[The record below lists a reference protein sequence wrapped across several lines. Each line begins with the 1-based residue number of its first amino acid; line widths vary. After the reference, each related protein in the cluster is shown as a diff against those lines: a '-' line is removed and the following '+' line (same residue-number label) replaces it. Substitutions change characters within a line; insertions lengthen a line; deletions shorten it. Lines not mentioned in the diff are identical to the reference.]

1 MQLCIST
8 YPLTLIRAF
17 QDMLRNLEIVNAQF
31 NRTLNISMTSS
42 KNIHRN
48 MTSVWLSVRRKK
60 ISVYIYIESCNLHT
74 YYALYILESQSQ
86 TYILCIHMIVK
97 HMYMII
103 QHMNSII
110 QHMDSIIQHIDHIIQ
125 HMDSII

>member
-1 MQLCIST
+1 MQPCIST

-48 MTSVWLSVRRKK
+48 MTSVGNQPSFFQNAR
-60 ISVYIYIESCNLHT
+60 N
-74 YYALYILESQSQ
+74 
-86 TYILCIHMIVK
+86 
-97 HMYMII
+97 MII
-103 QHMNSII
+103 SGGEYKYSVINKQII
-110 QHMDSIIQHIDHIIQ
+110 HDPGLRSEIVSHDFCVPPFK
-125 HMDSII
+125 